1 MYTHAFDIAII
12 SPAALLTGIYLWRR
26 APLGYLLAAPMLV
39 MCTLVGAVVI
49 AQTIAQT
56 LAGIRLPMGIYIGSI
71 GSWVV
76 LGAFAIWLTVGYLR
90 SVTDGVPAY
99 DPKRRVLVG
108 PRGLQ
113 R

>member
-1 MYTHAFDIAII
+1 VDDGMCGQQLGFRTYW
-12 SPAALLTGIYLWRR
+12 TGIYLLRR
-26 APLGYLLAAPMLV
+26 APVGYLLAAPMLV

-56 LAGIRLPMGIYIGSI
+56 LAGIRLPIGVYIGSI

-76 LGAFAIWLTVGYLR
+76 LGGVAIWLTVGYLR
-90 SVTDGVPAY
+90 SVADREPRQ
-99 DPKRRVLVG
+99 DEKRRAKIVAAGV
-108 PRGLQ
+108 Q